1 MSWWSNLNPTE
12 RALMVG
18 GGFAAASAIL
28 VGVAVGGRLRK
39 GVPIQVEIGPQ
50 TRNLVANQ
58 VSQVQ
63 GVVNQLSEKGVPV
76 YVLLGAKDISERRDD
91 EPQKRRRDDEPKKR
105 R

>member
-58 VSQVQ
+58 VGQVQ
-63 GVVNQLSEKGVPV
+63 DVVNRLSQKGVPV
-76 YVLLGAKDISERRDD
+76 YVLVGARDISDRRDSEPRKRRQDD
-91 EPQKRRRDDEPKKR
+91 EPTKRR
-105 R
+105 

>member
-58 VSQVQ
+58 VGQVQ
-63 GVVNQLSEKGVPV
+63 DVVNRLSQKGVPV
-76 YVLLGAKDISERRDD
+76 YLLFGARDIS
-91 EPQKRRRDDEPKKR
+91 RRRNDEPKKR

>member
-1 MSWWSNLNPTE
+1 MSWWSDLNQTE
-12 RALMVG
+12 RALLVG

-58 VSQVQ
+58 VTQVQ
-63 GVVNQLSEKGVPV
+63 DVVNRLSTKGVPL
-76 YVLLGAKDISERRDD
+76 YVLIGARDIAARRN
-91 EPQKRRRDDEPKKR
+91 ESPKRRPSGARKS
-105 R
+105 

>member
-39 GVPIQVEIGPQ
+39 GVPIQVEVGPQ

-58 VSQVQ
+58 VGQVQ
-63 GVVNQLSEKGVPV
+63 DVVNRLSQKGVPV
-76 YVLLGAKDISERRDD
+76 YVLIGARDISQRRN
-91 EPQKRRRDDEPKKR
+91 DEPKKR

>member
-50 TRNLVANQ
+50 TRNLGANQ
-58 VSQVQ
+58 VGQVQ
-63 GVVNQLSEKGVPV
+63 DVVNRLSQKGVPV
-76 YVLLGAKDISERRDD
+76 YVLGGAKDISDRRDS
-91 EPQKRRRDDEPKKR
+91 EPRKRRQDDEPKKR

>member
-1 MSWWSNLNPTE
+1 MSWWSSLNPTE

-39 GVPIQVEIGPQ
+39 GVPIQVEVGPQ

-58 VSQVQ
+58 VGQVQ
-63 GVVNQLSEKGVPV
+63 DVVNRLSQKGVPV
-76 YVLLGAKDISERRDD
+76 YVLLGAKDISQRRN
-91 EPQKRRRDDEPKKR
+91 DDEPKKR

>member
-1 MSWWSNLNPTE
+1 MSWWSDLNQTE
-12 RALMVG
+12 RALLVG

-39 GVPIQVEIGPQ
+39 GVPIQVEVGPQ

-63 GVVNQLSEKGVPV
+63 DVVNRLSTKGVPL
-76 YVLLGAKDISERRDD
+76 YVLIGARDIAARRN
-91 EPQKRRRDDEPKKR
+91 ESPKRRPSGARKS
-105 R
+105 

>member
-1 MSWWSNLNPTE
+1 MSWWSNLNQTE
-12 RALMVG
+12 RALLVG

-39 GVPIQVEIGPQ
+39 GVPIQVEVGPQ

-63 GVVNQLSEKGVPV
+63 DVVNRLSTKGVPL
-76 YVLLGAKDISERRDD
+76 YVLIGARDIAARRN
-91 EPQKRRRDDEPKKR
+91 ESPKRRPSGARKS
-105 R
+105 

>member
-1 MSWWSNLNPTE
+1 MSWWSELNQTE

-28 VGVAVGGRLRK
+28 VGVAVGSRLRQ
-39 GVPIQVEIGPQ
+39 GLPIQVEVGPQ

-58 VSQVQ
+58 LGQVQ
-63 GVVNQLSEKGVPV
+63 DVVNKLSSKGVPV
-76 YVLLGAKDISERRDD
+76 YVLVGAKDIAARRDN
-91 EPQKRRRDDEPKKR
+91 EPKKR

>member
-58 VSQVQ
+58 VGQVQ
-63 GVVNQLSEKGVPV
+63 DVVNRLSEKGIPV
-76 YVLLGAKDISERRDD
+76 YVLVGKKDLSERRGN
-91 EPQKRRRDDEPKKR
+91 EPKKR

>member
-58 VSQVQ
+58 VGQVQ
-63 GVVNQLSEKGVPV
+63 DVVNRLSQKGVPV
-76 YVLLGAKDISERRDD
+76 YVLVGARDISDRRDS
-91 EPQKRRRDDEPKKR
+91 EPRKRRQDDEPKKR

>member
-58 VSQVQ
+58 VGQVQ
-63 GVVNQLSEKGVPV
+63 DVVNRLSQKGVPV
-76 YVLLGAKDISERRDD
+76 YVLVGARDISDRRDS
-91 EPQKRRRDDEPKKR
+91 EPRKRR
-105 R
+105 

>member
-58 VSQVQ
+58 VGQVQ
-63 GVVNQLSEKGVPV
+63 DVVNRLSQKGVPV
-76 YVLLGAKDISERRDD
+76 YVLVGAKDISDRRDS
-91 EPQKRRRDDEPKKR
+91 EPRKRRQDDEPKKR

>member
-58 VSQVQ
+58 VGQVQ
-63 GVVNQLSEKGVPV
+63 DVVNRLYQKGVPV
-76 YVLLGAKDISERRDD
+76 YVLVGAKDISDRRDS
-91 EPQKRRRDDEPKKR
+91 EPRKRRQDDEPKKR